1 MTRCGPGKIHLDSHN
16 KLFIWGANPPFIFV
30 RLQMILVNENI
41 SIEQVRFTS
50 KREKTTCKNSVKLQD
65 NRPRGPVSKDEF
77 NAKFEKHIA
86 ENVAKG
92 SALCPLGSTFINDS
106 NKGGFQLIDL
116 IITKLKSHMTC
127 KNSIPLEFVSKF
139 LSLVEITAFRQ
150 KSKSC

>member
-1 MTRCGPGKIHLDSHN
+1 MASQIH
-16 KLFIWGANPPFIFV
+16 PFFV
-30 RLQMILVNENI
+30 VVILQMILGNENI

-116 IITKLKSHMTC
+116 IITELNSHMTC
-127 KNSIPLEFVSKF
+127 
-139 LSLVEITAFRQ
+139 
-150 KSKSC
+150 